1 MEILPRPFRVE
12 GVLFD
17 FDGTLTRPEALDFA
31 LIRREVGCPDDVYVL
46 EYILALPE
54 GGERASALAALER
67 FELVG
72 AAQAEPNPGAEDLV
86 HRLRGLGLRLG
97 VITRSG
103 RAAVDAVF
111 ARFAELGV
119 GLRAADFDVIV
130 TRDDDLPHKPAPDGV
145 LHAAQLLGV
154 APDRLLMVGDYHLDV
169 QAGDAAGAVTVY
181 LENSGGPARPTAP
194 GPDDD
199 AAPPAADFLVSS
211 LDEVDDV
218 VRLGLPLPQGKLPN
232 DLLTSYLRR
241 VTGGTGPGAAPDP
254 AVIVGAGVGEDV
266 AAIDVSRDE
275 VIVVHGDPITLTS
288 ANLGRYSVL
297 VNANDIATSGALPRW
312 LLTTVLLPTGKHL
325 LAGARAAGQHRHGGR
340 RPRHRGGRRP
350 HRGHRRDSQSPRE
363 RDHGRHAGARRSARQ
378 ARRRRRRP
386 RAAHEGARR
395 RGHGAPRRRAGRASC
410 GHLGMT
416 EAELDV
422 CLGFLDRISVL
433 PEARVAVA
441 FAGVHALHDV
451 TEGGLATAL
460 EELGIACGRRV
471 TVHPASIPV
480 YPETRRIC
488 DLLGA
493 DPLGLIGSGS
503 LLVCCAPEETDAL
516 LAALGEAHI
525 PATVIAELGE
535 EGGGVVAE
543 DDGRT
548 ASWPR
553 FARDEAVRLL

>member
-1 MEILPRPFRVE
+1 MEILPRPFRLE

-31 LIRREVGCPDDVYVL
+31 LIRREVGCPDDTYVL
-46 EYILALPE
+46 EYVLALPE
-54 GGERASALAALER
+54 GGERAAALAALER
-67 FELVG
+67 FELMG

-86 HRLRGLGLRLG
+86 RRLRGLGLRLG

-103 RAAVDAVF
+103 RAAVGAVF
-111 ARFAELGV
+111 ARFAELGIE
-119 GLRAADFDVIV
+119 LRPADFEVIV

-145 LHAAQLLGV
+145 LHAAALMGV

-169 QAGDAAGAVTVY
+169 QAGDAAGALTVY
-181 LENSGGPARPTAP
+181 LENSGGPARPAAP

-199 AAPPAADFLVSS
+199 AAPPAADFLVHS

-218 VRLGLPLPQGKLPN
+218 VHLGLPLPEGKLPN
-232 DLLTSYLRR
+232 DLLRSYLRR
-241 VTGGTGPGAAPDP
+241 VTGGTAPDAARDP
-254 AVIVGAGVGEDV
+254 TVIVGAGVGEDV

-288 ANLGRYSVL
+288 AKLGRYSVL

-312 LLTTVLLPTGKHL
+312 LLTTVLLPPGTTSSEALALLGGIVEAAADLGIAVVGGHTEITDVIARPLVSATMIGTLARADLRDKRRAAAGDRVLLTKAIAVEGTAL
-325 LAGARAAGQHRHGGR
+325 LAAELGGKLRA
-340 RPRHRGGRRP
+340 
-350 HRGHRRDSQSPRE
+350 
-363 RDHGRHAGARRSARQ
+363 
-378 ARRRRRRP
+378 
-386 RAAHEGARR
+386 
-395 RGHGAPRRRAGRASC
+395 
-410 GHLGMT
+410 LGMT
-416 EAELDV
+416 DAELDV
-422 CLGFLDRISVL
+422 CLGFFERISVL
-433 PEARVAVA
+433 PEARVAA
-441 FAGVHALHDV
+441 TFAGVHALHDV

-460 EELGIACGRRV
+460 EELAIASGRRL

-480 YPETRRIC
+480 YPETRRVC

-493 DPLGLIGSGS
+493 DPRGLIASGS
-503 LLVCCAPEETDAL
+503 LLVCCAQEETDAL
-516 LAALGEAHI
+516 QAALRKEGI
-525 PATVIAELGE
+525 TATVIAELGE
-535 EGGGVVAE
+535 EGSGVVAQ

>member
-1 MEILPRPFRVE
+1 MEIVPRPFRLE

-31 LIRREVGCPDDVYVL
+31 LIRREVGCPDDAYVL
-46 EYILALPE
+46 EYVLALPE
-54 GGERASALAALER
+54 GGERAAALAALER
-67 FELVG
+67 FELMG

-86 HRLRGLGLRLG
+86 RRLRGLGLRLG

-103 RAAVDAVF
+103 RAAVAAVF

-119 GLRAADFDVIV
+119 ELRAADFDVIV

-145 LHAAQLLGV
+145 LHAARLMDV
-154 APDRLLMVGDYHLDV
+154 PPERLLMIGDYHLDV
-169 QAGDAAGAVTVY
+169 QAGDAAGALTVY
-181 LENSGGPARPTAP
+181 LENSGGPARPAAP

-199 AAPPAADFLVSS
+199 AAPPAADFLVHS

-218 VRLGLPLPQGKLPN
+218 VHLGLPLPEGKLPN

-241 VTGGTGPGAAPDP
+241 VAGGTAPDAAPDA

-266 AAIDVSRDE
+266 AAIDISRDE

-288 ANLGRYSVL
+288 ANLGRYAVL

-312 LLTTVLLPTGKHL
+312 LLTTVLLPPGTTSSEALSLLGGIVEAAADLGIAVVGGHTEITDVIARPLVSATMIGTLARADLRDKRRGAAGDRVLLTKAIAVEGTAL
-325 LAGARAAGQHRHGGR
+325 LAAELGGKLRA
-340 RPRHRGGRRP
+340 
-350 HRGHRRDSQSPRE
+350 
-363 RDHGRHAGARRSARQ
+363 
-378 ARRRRRRP
+378 
-386 RAAHEGARR
+386 
-395 RGHGAPRRRAGRASC
+395 
-410 GHLGMT
+410 LGMT
-416 EAELDV
+416 DAELDV
-422 CLGFLDRISVL
+422 CLGFFERISVL
-433 PEARVAVA
+433 PEARVAA
-441 FAGVHALHDV
+441 SFDGVHALHDV

-460 EELGIACGRRV
+460 EELAIASGRRV
-471 TVHPASIPV
+471 TVHAAAIPV

-493 DPLGLIGSGS
+493 DPRGLIGSGS
-503 LLVCCAPEETDAL
+503 LLVCCAPGETDAL
-516 LAALGEAHI
+516 LAALSKEGI
-525 PATVIAELGE
+525 TATVIAELGE
-535 EGGGVVAE
+535 EGGGVIAE

-548 ASWPR
+548 AAWPR